1 MRQHTNI
8 APFTPP
14 GMYKLTTSNF
24 LLLVFR
30 IALCWTCIKH
40 CMIRKRGA
48 KHRGQVTRLL

>member
-30 IALCWTCIKH
+30 IALCWTCINT
-40 CMIRKRGA
+40 A
-48 KHRGQVTRLL
+48 